1 MQIAGDGQTCIPEKS
16 GFTRPPRG
24 QMSGRMAALRS
35 VRSLAGGRAST
46 GPLARAT
53 LALRCPPSALRCLS
67 ARASGPPAT
76 GGKSG
81 GKESGGSKGGSN
93 SGGGSTWVN
102 PLAAPKGD
110 ALSKYSTDLTAMA
123 RDGALDPVIGR
134 DEEIRRT
141 VQVRVQPASGE
152 RERIPSEASLYAPAL
167 TIDLFHSR
175 LLHRCSPVVVR
186 TTLC

>member
-1 MQIAGDGQTCIPEKS
+1 M
-16 GFTRPPRG
+16 
-24 QMSGRMAALRS
+24 
-35 VRSLAGGRAST
+35 
-46 GPLARAT
+46 
-53 LALRCPPSALRCLS
+53 
-67 ARASGPPAT
+67 
-76 GGKSG
+76 
-81 GKESGGSKGGSN
+81 
-93 SGGGSTWVN
+93 N

>member
-1 MQIAGDGQTCIPEKS
+1 M
-16 GFTRPPRG
+16 
-24 QMSGRMAALRS
+24 
-35 VRSLAGGRAST
+35 
-46 GPLARAT
+46 
-53 LALRCPPSALRCLS
+53 
-67 ARASGPPAT
+67 
-76 GGKSG
+76 
-81 GKESGGSKGGSN
+81 
-93 SGGGSTWVN
+93 N

-152 RERIPSEASLYAPAL
+152 RENVFLQRPPCIRLLSPLL
-167 TIDLFHSR
+167 SR
-175 LLHRCSPVVVR
+175 HPFMLHRCSLAVVR